1 MIKISKENSENEK
14 SKNCCFV
21 RFYRSPI
28 QIKGDMNNGVTS
40 IILGVNKKSNNLNQ
54 ENEQVSLTDKQE
66 ELKCGLVLRSVGYKT
81 ISIDSSL
88 PFDERKGI
96 IKNENG
102 RVIGCGP
109 GLYCSGWVGSGP
121 SGVIVNTMNFS
132 FDVGKNILQ
141 DINDGKLNI
150 ENKQGIS
157 IILEKLKSK
166 NVEVIHFD
174 EWEKI
179 DQFEKELGALQ
190 GKTREK
196 VVDINLMIKTAKKV
210 LND

>member
-1 MIKISKENSENEK
+1 MIKISKENPENEK
-14 SKNCCFV
+14 SKNCCFI

-40 IILGVNKKSNNLNQ
+40 IILGINKKSKNLNE
-54 ENEQVSLTDKQE
+54 ENEEASLTDKRE

-88 PFDERKGI
+88 PFDERKGT
-96 IKNENG
+96 IKNQNG

-150 ENKQGIS
+150 ENKEGIS

-179 DQFEKELGALQ
+179 DQFEKELGAIQ